1 MNASSF
7 LLTSD
12 SVRFYFGKLNLP
24 TPWRW
29 IALWWAVKEL
39 GRQWSLGNTKAG
51 IALWCVNPLT
61 QAGKKCLKC
70 QKTYCIT
77 SLSRSLGASMKFLLT
92 AEFYGYVTI
101 QDLNTAQ
108 DSPQVLTKGSRRLY
122 ASEYKTQLL
131 RLLQTRGIS
140 LGASPETHPFVS
152 ILHFVPSCIWNSIWL
167 ASYFRWHPGHPGK
180 CFNISLRVQSV
191 GLSNSEFEFRI
202 WILNM

>member
-29 IALWWAVKEL
+29 ITLWWAVKEL

-77 SLSRSLGASMKFLLT
+77 SLSHSLGASMKFLLT
-92 AEFYGYVTI
+92 AEVYGYVTI

-108 DSPQVLTKGSRRLY
+108 DSPQVLTKGSRRLH

-131 RLLQTRGIS
+131 RRLQTRGIS

-152 ILHFVPSCIWNSIWL
+152 ILHFVPSCNFETPSDLPPTLGDILDIL
-167 ASYFRWHPGHPGK
+167 ASVST
-180 CFNISLRVQSV
+180 SLSGSKVWV
-191 GLSNSEFEFRI
+191 
-202 WILNM
+202 